1 MWMTAGVAAQAL
13 CVFFLRRSKSAESG
27 ATGFVAGG
35 LALFALSLFLF
46 IQGLGTELGITWALV
61 TISVV
66 AYLMILL
73 PFFSASAIGHSR
85 TPKRERLMPASPSG
99 SAARL
104 SLRLFSAGPL
114 YLICALAVSLLIA
127 TKPWAQEIT
136 RLFTGGLMTPL
147 FWSLG
152 ALHATVDTNL
162 WRVLWMPIAVT
173 AVAAAVYLLI

>member
-1 MWMTAGVAAQAL
+1 MWMTAGVTAQAL

-27 ATGFVAGG
+27 AAGFVVGG
-35 LALFALSLFLF
+35 LALFLLSLFLF
-46 IQGLGTELGITWALV
+46 VQTLGTELGITWALV
-61 TISVV
+61 TISVI

-73 PFFSASAIGHSR
+73 PFFAASAVGHNR
-85 TPKRERLMPASPSG
+85 TPRRERLMPASPSG

-162 WRVLWMPIAVT
+162 WRVLWLPIVVT
-173 AVAAAVYLLI
+173 AVAAVIYLLI